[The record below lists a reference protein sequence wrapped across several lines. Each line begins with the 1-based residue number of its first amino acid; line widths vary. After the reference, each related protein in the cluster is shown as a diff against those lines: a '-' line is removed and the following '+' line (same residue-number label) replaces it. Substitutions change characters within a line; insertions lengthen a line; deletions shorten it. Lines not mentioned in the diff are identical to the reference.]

1 LCLSGKYNDLLDYVI
16 IASLL
21 FYIFTIAGIFIL
33 RKKQPNAE
41 RPYKVFAYPVLPA
54 LYIITA
60 GAICIDLL
68 IDKNTQKN
76 TLPGIIIV
84 LLGLP
89 IYQLLKKKQSSV

>member
-1 LCLSGKYNDLLDYVI
+1 M
-16 IASLL
+16 
-21 FYIFTIAGIFIL
+21 

-60 GAICIDLL
+60 LAISIDLL
-68 IDKNTQKN
+68 IDKSTQNNTW
-76 TLPGIIIV
+76 PGIIIV

-89 IYQLLKKKQSSV
+89 VYYLVKKKEKA